1 MLCYIDLFAGC
12 GGLSLGLCNSGWE
25 GLFAVE
31 KNADAFNTL
40 SSNLIDKENHFAWPD
55 WLSKEPH
62 DIYEVINSHKK
73 ELIKLRGRVPLVV
86 GGPPCQG
93 FSLAGLREADDARN
107 ELFSAYLSF
116 VKLVCPDT
124 LLFENVHGF
133 TVAFSDNKGNKG
145 KPYSDRIASLLKE
158 MGYKSSSRL
167 IDMSQYGVPQKRS
180 RFILVASK
188 AFDPEDFFKRLN
200 DNRISFLANKGLEI
214 PVSIENA
221 IGDLLMSNGTKPC
234 PDTKGFKSG
243 RYGEARTAYQR
254 LMREGL
260 PANAEPDS
268 HRFVNHRKETT
279 KLFKKL
285 SDSTEVAKRYTP
297 QSFNGLK
304 KRGVTVTKAESVCP
318 TITSIP
324 DDIVHYCEPRIP
336 TVREAA
342 RIQSFPDRYVF
353 KGKYTTG
360 GKRRKN
366 EVPRYTQVANAVPP
380 LFAEQAGL
388 ILKELTKKD
397 GDTSLQN

>member
-12 GGLSLGLCNSGWE
+12 GGLSLGLCNSGWK

-31 KNADAFNTL
+31 KNADAFTTL
-40 SSNLIDKENHFAWPD
+40 SSNLIEKKDYFAWPD

-73 ELIKLRGRVPLVV
+73 KLIKLRGQVPLVV

-116 VKLVCPDT
+116 VKLVRPDT

-133 TVAFSDNKGNKG
+133 TVAFSDNNGNKG
-145 KPYSDRIASLLKE
+145 EPYSDRIAVLLQK
-158 MGYKSSSRL
+158 MGYKTSSRL

-188 AFDPEDFFKRLN
+188 VFDPDEFFMRLEA
-200 DNRISFLANKGLEI
+200 NRNQFLTIKELEA
-214 PVSIENA
+214 PVSIQSA
-221 IGDLLMSNGTKPC
+221 IGDLLKSNGTKTC

-254 LMREGL
+254 LMRKGL
-260 PANAEPDS
+260 PANADPDS
-268 HRFVNHRKETT
+268 HRFVNHRKETIE
-279 KLFKKL
+279 LFKKL

-297 QSFNGLK
+297 QSFKGLK

-324 DDIVHYCEPRIP
+324 DDMVHYCEPRIP
-336 TVREAA
+336 TVREVA
-342 RIQSFPDRYVF
+342 RIQSFPD
-353 KGKYTTG
+353 
-360 GKRRKN
+360 
-366 EVPRYTQVANAVPP
+366 
-380 LFAEQAGL
+380 
-388 ILKELTKKD
+388 
-397 GDTSLQN
+397 